1 MKNAKKLL
9 SYSYFGFFTAL
20 LLSAPAMKRASWF
33 RPRCASTFW
42 TR

>member
-20 LLSAPAMKRASWF
+20 LLSAPAFALSLIHI
-33 RPRCASTFW
+33 
-42 TR
+42 

>member
-20 LLSAPAMKRASWF
+20 LLSAPPLPIWIPA
-33 RPRCASTFW
+33 P
-42 TR
+42 